1 VESGPDIF
9 DRELDPQPHRPA
21 GPQRDTV
28 VPFQRLVV
36 NPFLAVLVFIIIV
49 WLWSEGL
56 KWQSPALF
64 QLGVG
69 LLIVDVFLVQFHCLD
84 CGATGW
90 LLRYR
95 RHACPTVLARWGR
108 SEWRRF
114 RGPGVRLQ
122 LASWLIL
129 LASVTVLV
137 LILWIGA

>member
-1 VESGPDIF
+1 MESGPDIF
-9 DRELDPQPHRPA
+9 DRELDPQPQRPA
-21 GPQRDTV
+21 GPDRNTV

-36 NPFLAVLVFIIIV
+36 NPFLAVLVFVIIV
-49 WLWSEGL
+49 ALWREAVTRRM
-56 KWQSPALF
+56 PALF

-95 RHACPTVLARWGR
+95 RHACPPVLFRWQHA
-108 SEWRRF
+108 EWRRF

-122 LASWLIL
+122 LAAWLIL
-129 LASVTVLV
+129 LASVFVLAM
-137 LILWIGA
+137 ILWIAS